1 MRPLR
6 ASAVCLFALVVLA
19 GCTSTKVISRQ
30 SNIEGE
36 KIARPGRILV
46 NDFAASP
53 ADVPPDSVIAGEL
66 GPHTEQTP
74 KELEAGRK
82 LGATVAQE
90 LVDRITAMG
99 LPAALG
105 RESSP
110 PKNLDLVIR
119 GYFVSVDQGSTVK
132 RVLVGFGSGA
142 AELKTVVEVLQKNE
156 GGLRRLGSGELGSG
170 ARGGAPGMVVPV
182 IVTAATAN
190 PIGLIV
196 GGAVKAGIE
205 LSGTQGI
212 EASGKRT
219 ADEIADQLKVKF
231 KEQGWIDSD

>member
-6 ASAVCLFALVVLA
+6 AFAVCLLGLVMAV
-19 GCTSTKVISRQ
+19 GCTSTKVTSSQ
-30 SNIEGE
+30 SNVQGE

-66 GPHTEQTP
+66 GPHTEQTA
-74 KELEAGRK
+74 KELETGRK

-90 LVDRITAMG
+90 LVDRINAMG

-110 PKNLDLVIR
+110 PNDQDLLIR

-142 AELKTVVEVLQKNE
+142 AELKTVVEVLQMTEN
-156 GGLRRLGSGELGSG
+156 GLRRLGSGELASGS
-170 ARGGAPGMVVPV
+170 RGGAPGLVVPV

-196 GGAVKAGIE
+196 GGAVKAGVE
-205 LSGTQGI
+205 LSGMDGI
-212 EASGKRT
+212 QASGKRS
-219 ADEIADQLKVKF
+219 ADEIADRLKVKF
-231 KEQGWIDSD
+231 KEQGWIE